1 MDIIAE
7 TIGSFFFTT
16 IVLFSGSVGTALQPL
31 TIGLGLAA
39 VIWAFYNISM
49 CAINPMITMVLYL
62 RGDLKPSKAVLYII
76 AEIIGGIIGFVW
88 YKWST
93 AAKPV

>member
-1 MDIIAE
+1 MDIVAE

-49 CAINPMITMVLYL
+49 CAINPMIAMVLYL
-62 RGDLKPSKAVLYII
+62 KGDLQPSKTVLYII
-76 AEIIGGIIGFVW
+76 AEIIGGLIAFAW

-93 AAKPV
+93 SHKGT